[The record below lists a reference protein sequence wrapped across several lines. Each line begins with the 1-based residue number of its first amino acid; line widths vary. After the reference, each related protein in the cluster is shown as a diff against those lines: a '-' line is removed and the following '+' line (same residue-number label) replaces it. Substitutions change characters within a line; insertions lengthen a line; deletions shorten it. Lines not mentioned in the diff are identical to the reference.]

1 MGYVLHIS
9 RCRSTARHH
18 LAAILALCGL
28 GATPPARAAYPVAP
42 DVVVF
47 CEPTLQH
54 AVADLAVLWRQET
67 HVPVRIFASPTRLM
81 LEQIAH
87 HARDDVVI
95 GQGDKEAGAA
105 TRQNLIKP
113 ETVERLW
120 RNRLVVAALRNG
132 VQTTGSGSPAADNL
146 AALAGKAP
154 LAIVDP
160 WAASAG
166 ANTKQ
171 ALRALELWPAVRGK
185 SIGVAGTA
193 DAAYLLSHGKVRL
206 AILYAS
212 DVAAD
217 PNFVITDRLSDAGYR
232 PIVYWAAQ
240 TAHALSPNSVKFL
253 AFLRE
258 PQAQQRARADGLEVL
273 P

>member
-1 MGYVLHIS
+1 M
-9 RCRSTARHH
+9 ARHH
-18 LAAILALCGL
+18 LLALLVLCILAAI
-28 GATPPARAAYPVAP
+28 TPARAAYPVAP

-67 HVPVRIFASPTRLM
+67 KVPVRIFTSPTPLM

-87 HARDDVVI
+87 HARDDVII
-95 GQGDKEAGAA
+95 GEGETAAGAA
-105 TRQNLIKP
+105 ARQNLIKP

-120 RNRLVVAALRNG
+120 RNRLVVAALG
-132 VQTTGSGSPAADNL
+132 TGIAKAGSGPPPAADHL

-154 LAIVDP
+154 IAIVDP

-166 ANTKQ
+166 ADTQKALQ
-171 ALRALELWPAVRGK
+171 ALGLWPAISEK
-185 SIGVAGTA
+185 SVGVVGTA

-206 AILYAS
+206 AIVYAT
-212 DVAAD
+212 DVAAN
-217 PNFVITDRLSDAGYR
+217 PSLAITDKLPDASYP
-232 PIVYWAAQ
+232 PIIYWAAQ
-240 TAHALSPNSVKFL
+240 TAHALSPNSAKFV
-253 AFLRE
+253 AFLR
-258 PQAQQRARADGLEVL
+258 QARTERRARADGLEVL